1 MKKTNKSIFL
11 LFFVLLFVASMAIP
25 VSASEKA
32 PTEELRIVYFYSSKC
47 LACKE
52 NEDYIERLGGI
63 AGVDLIKYNVD
74 QEDCSAIQYAYA
86 NHYGVADVDA
96 LIVPYIYFGDLSY
109 NLSPANH
116 NEVTRMIDDYLSGR
130 KTFVNFEYEDDMC
143 PTSIFEKL
151 MGEMTI
157 SGVLLAG
164 FLDGINPCAISML
177 MVFFSFLLYTGNK
190 RKTLYMASLFIFGVF
205 LANFLFGL
213 GIKTFY
219 DLFAGNTVVLL
230 ALYIIAI
237 LMCIIAITLNVIDIA
252 KRKNPGSVK
261 NQLPDRIKF
270 KLSSIMRSSV
280 FSKAAIPAAFA
291 VGFLIGVVE
300 LACTGQIYLP
310 TLTYMITSNNETV
323 RSITLLILY
332 NIMFVLPLIII
343 TVIAAVLQKPE
354 EIKSAIMKKTHVIKA
369 VAIIFF
375 SIMLLILIREVM
387 SIV

>member
-11 LFFVLLFVASMAIP
+11 FFFVLLFVASMAMPI
-25 VSASEKA
+25 SASEKT

-252 KRKNPGSVK
+252 NRKNPGSVK

>member
-11 LFFVLLFVASMAIP
+11 LFVVLLFVASMAIP
-25 VSASEKA
+25 ASASEKT

-74 QEDCSAIQYAYA
+74 QEDCSAIQCAYA

-109 NLSPANH
+109 NLSPSNH

-151 MGEMTI
+151 MDKMTI

-177 MVFFSFLLYTGNK
+177 MVFFSFLLCTGDK
-190 RKTLYMASLFIFGVF
+190 RKTLYMASLFILGVF
-205 LANFLFGL
+205 IANFLFGL
-213 GIKTFY
+213 GVKTFY
-219 DLFAGNTVVLL
+219 DLFAGNTAILL

-237 LMCIIAITLNVIDIA
+237 QMCIIAITLNVIDIA
-252 KRKNPGSVK
+252 NRKNPGSVK

-310 TLTYMITSNNETV
+310 TLTYMIASNNETIK
-323 RSITLLILY
+323 SITLLILY

-354 EIKSAIMKKTHVIKA
+354 EIKSAIMKKNHVIKA